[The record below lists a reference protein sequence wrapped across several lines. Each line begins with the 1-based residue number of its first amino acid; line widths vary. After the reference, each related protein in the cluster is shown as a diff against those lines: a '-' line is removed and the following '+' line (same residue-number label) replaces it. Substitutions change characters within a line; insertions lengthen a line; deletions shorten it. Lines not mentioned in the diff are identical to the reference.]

1 MHCTRQDTDKSY
13 VDETIHYL
21 TTDTADNKGILHRI
35 IYIQTNKHR
44 NTMTKREKITE
55 IMRTLIV
62 EGLVDPIRI
71 IFDTDYCAE
80 SVALY
85 IEAANIARSALK
97 MPLINLDDYPD

>member
-44 NTMTKREKITE
+44 KYYDQKRKNH
-55 IMRTLIV
+55 R
-62 EGLVDPIRI
+62 
-71 IFDTDYCAE
+71 DYAYAYC
-80 SVALY
+80 
-85 IEAANIARSALK
+85 
-97 MPLINLDDYPD
+97 

>member
-1 MHCTRQDTDKSY
+1 MHCTRYDTDKSY
-13 VDETIHYL
+13 VDETINYL

-44 NTMTKREKITE
+44 NTMTKREKIIE

>member
-1 MHCTRQDTDKSY
+1 MHCTRQDTDNTSDCIIDKTVY
-13 VDETIHYL
+13 C
-21 TTDTADNKGILHRI
+21 TADNKGILHRI

-44 NTMTKREKITE
+44 NTMTKREKIIE

-62 EGLVDPIRI
+62 EGLVDPVRI

>member
-1 MHCTRQDTDKSY
+1 MHCTRYDTDKSY

-44 NTMTKREKITE
+44 NTMTKREKIIE

>member
-1 MHCTRQDTDKSY
+1 
-13 VDETIHYL
+13 
-21 TTDTADNKGILHRI
+21 
-35 IYIQTNKHR
+35 
-44 NTMTKREKITE
+44 MTKREKITE

-71 IFDTDYCAE
+71 VFDTDYCAE

>member
-1 MHCTRQDTDKSY
+1 MHCTRQDTDNSY
-13 VDETIHYL
+13 VDETIHYII
-21 TTDTADNKGILHRI
+21 TDTADNKGILHRI

-55 IMRTLIV
+55 IVYTLIA

-71 IFDTDYCAE
+71 IFDTEYCAE
-80 SVALY
+80 SVAQY

-97 MPLINLDDYPD
+97 MPLINLEDYPD

>member
-1 MHCTRQDTDKSY
+1 MHCTRQDTDNTSDCIIDKTVY
-13 VDETIHYL
+13 Y
-21 TTDTADNKGILHRI
+21 TADNKGILHRI

-44 NTMTKREKITE
+44 NTMTKKEKIIE
-55 IMRTLIV
+55 IMRTLIA
-62 EGLVDPIRI
+62 EGLVDPVRI